1 MHRHYE
7 TVQSNSNKITKN
19 LGESTEDVDTAVASI
34 YEHMTMHPVKGTCSF
49 NLKL

>member
-1 MHRHYE
+1 MHHHYE

-19 LGESTEDVDTAVASI
+19 LSESTEDVDTAVANI
-34 YEHMTMHPVKGTCSF
+34 YEHMTMHPVKGSF